1 MNQYWTGSKEKIPI
15 FIHNETDSFSP
26 LPAESPGPFAPVW
39 QMSPPPTL
47 DVSVVNYDLFSNSVF
62 QPLYQQVVDNA
73 APAWSDFCNTTALFG
88 TSAPNSSGGG
98 PQSILLL
105 PVVSADSPRGVP
117 AVLTSAWDWQAY
129 LQGVLPP
136 DVDGVIVVLADPYSR
151 TATFQVDGLNA
162 TFVGTGELFD
172 RAYAEM
178 VYTAQITCDRPL
190 SPAFAQLSRIL
201 QGQMNGPTFIGAE
214 DQPPSSC
221 GYTMYIYPSETFE
234 VAYTGGNAPALYCT
248 IVVLIVVGTTL
259 AFLLFDCY
267 TRRKEDAILAR
278 AERAHA
284 IIASLFPEA
293 VQDRLLGM
301 ADESQSR
308 PANRTLGLAG
318 KAGLKTYLR
327 DSDGLRVESLDL
339 DTKPIADLWPD
350 TTVCFCDCVGFT
362 AWSSTREPAQ
372 IFLLLETIFSAF
384 DEIAKEHG
392 VFKVSVPL
400 TTWHRY
406 LRRRELRFS
415 LISH

>member
-1 MNQYWTGSKEKIPI
+1 
-15 FIHNETDSFSP
+15 
-26 LPAESPGPFAPVW
+26 
-39 QMSPPPTL
+39 
-47 DVSVVNYDLFSNSVF
+47 
-62 QPLYQQVVDNA
+62 
-73 APAWSDFCNTTALFG
+73 
-88 TSAPNSSGGG
+88 
-98 PQSILLL
+98 
-105 PVVSADSPRGVP
+105 
-117 AVLTSAWDWQAY
+117 
-129 LQGVLPP
+129 
-136 DVDGVIVVLADPYSR
+136 
-151 TATFQVDGLNA
+151 
-162 TFVGTGELFD
+162 
-172 RAYAEM
+172 
-178 VYTAQITCDRPL
+178 
-190 SPAFAQLSRIL
+190 
-201 QGQMNGPTFIGAE
+201 
-214 DQPPSSC
+214 
-221 GYTMYIYPSETFE
+221 
-234 VAYTGGNAPALYCT
+234 
-248 IVVLIVVGTTL
+248 VVGTTL